1 MMEHDQWKED
11 WYKMMYERS
20 LEIDGA
26 VEYSAVLLQKY
37 EQQVALREKKEK
49 ESEE

>member
-1 MMEHDQWKED
+1 MKHDQWKED

-26 VEYSAVLLQKY
+26 GEYSAYLLRRY
-37 EQQVALREKKEK
+37 EEQVALREERDG
-49 ESEE
+49 SQ